1 LLAPELD
8 KYREKVAPYLE
19 QEEDVL
25 TCALFEQVALKF
37 FEDRK
42 NKKYGLD
49 AGVADAMQGI
59 HSV

>member
-1 LLAPELD
+1 
-8 KYREKVAPYLE
+8 
-19 QEEDVL
+19 
-25 TCALFEQVALKF
+25 LFEQVALKF